1 MRSSLRFTITM
12 AVTTTPTPATPATP
26 SAPKKFHRAWL
37 ILAILA
43 AAQIVGQSIS
53 MAAGIMVAPLNDP
66 DGVFG
71 WNMGLIGAALATY
84 YLCGAL
90 AAPLTGMLGDRYG
103 ARPMM
108 FACGI
113 LYAVSMILIG
123 TVTHLWQF
131 FLYFGVLLSVTQSL
145 AMVPILASVNGWFK
159 QRLGMATGLLWASGG
174 VGAAAVAP
182 GIAGLL
188 NTVGWQTTFT
198 VIGLGGGGVLVFLTL
213 FFHSKPADVRATAY
227 GSSPDDPPE
236 IFRSKAIERLR
247 LKVFNKAMRRTRA
260 FWNLPTIHGL
270 GCAGHG
276 IVLIY
281 SIPLAIDQGVS
292 LAAASFILALISIF
306 SIVGRFMAPILAERM
321 GAKPVMMTALFIQG
335 VTVLVLFWAHDAWA
349 FYLFAGLFG
358 LGFGGEMSAYLVVNR
373 QYFGTGPLATLYG
386 FEMMGAL
393 SGHAIATILGGLA
406 IYVTGSFNP
415 ALVLSMFFSFS
426 GVLVI
431 FSMESGARVLI
442 PDWEDALPSE
452 AKTTRQLSDQA
463 ARAALLEQAGGD

>member
-1 MRSSLRFTITM
+1 M
-12 AVTTTPTPATPATP
+12 AATTTPTPTPAKTR
-26 SAPKKFHRAWL
+26 SPKGIHRAWT

-43 AAQIVGQSIS
+43 IAQIVGQSIS

-66 DGVFG
+66 DGGFG
-71 WNMGLIGAALATY
+71 WNMGLIGVALASY
-84 YLCGAL
+84 YLFGAL
-90 AAPLTGMLGDRYG
+90 AAPITGMLGDRYG
-103 ARPMM
+103 ARPLML
-108 FACGI
+108 ACGV
-113 LYAVSMILIG
+113 LYAASMILIG

-131 FLYFGVLLSVTQSL
+131 FLYFGVMLSVTQSL
-145 AMVPILASVNGWFK
+145 AMVPLLASVNGWFK
-159 QRLGMATGLLWASGG
+159 QRLGLATGLLWASGG
-174 VGAAAVAP
+174 VGAAFVAP
-182 GIAGLL
+182 GIANLL
-188 NTVGWQTTFT
+188 NAVGWQQTFT
-198 VIGLGGGGVLVFLTL
+198 YIGLAGGGLMVFLTL
-213 FFHSKPADVRATAY
+213 FYRSKPADAGVTAFGAIAGDPADIVR
-227 GSSPDDPPE
+227 GKDID
-236 IFRSKAIERLR
+236 RLR

-276 IVLIY
+276 IILIY
-281 SIPLAIDQGVS
+281 SIPLAIEQGVS
-292 LAAASFILALISIF
+292 LTAASYILALISVF

-321 GAKPVMMTALFIQG
+321 GAKPVMMTALFVQG
-335 VTVLVLFWAHDAWA
+335 LTVLVLFWAHDAWT

-406 IYVTGSFNP
+406 IFVTGSFNP

-431 FSMESGARVLI
+431 YSMESSAKVLI
-442 PDWEDALPSE
+442 PDWEDALPPE
-452 AKTTRQLSDQA
+452 AKTTRQTADRA
-463 ARAALLEQAGGD
+463 VRAALIEQMDSD

>member
-1 MRSSLRFTITM
+1 M
-12 AVTTTPTPATPATP
+12 AVTTTPSPITTR
-26 SAPKKFHRAWL
+26 SPKGIHRAWIIL
-37 ILAILA
+37 SILAV
-43 AAQIVGQSIS
+43 AQIVGQSIS

-66 DGVFG
+66 DGGFG
-71 WNMGLIGAALATY
+71 WNIGLIGAALAAY
-84 YLCGAL
+84 YLFGAL
-90 AAPLTGMLGDRYG
+90 ASPITGMLGDRYG

-108 FACGI
+108 LACGL
-113 LYAVSMILIG
+113 LYAASMIMIG

-131 FLYFGVLLSVTQSL
+131 FLYFGVMLSVTQSL
-145 AMVPILASVNGWFK
+145 AMVPLLASVNGWFK
-159 QRLGMATGLLWASGG
+159 QRLGLATGLLWASGG
-174 VGAAAVAP
+174 IGAAAVAP
-182 GIAGLL
+182 AIANLL
-188 NTVGWQTTFT
+188 NAVGWQATFT
-198 VIGLGGGGVLVFLTL
+198 YIGLAGGGLLVLLT
-213 FFHSKPADVRATAY
+213 FFYRSKPADAGVTAFGARA
-227 GSSPDDPPE
+227 DDPPE
-236 IFRSKAIERLR
+236 IIRSKEIDRLR

-281 SIPLAIDQGVS
+281 SIPLAIDQGIS
-292 LAAASFILALISIF
+292 LTAASYILALISVF
-306 SIVGRFMAPILAERM
+306 SIVGRFMAPILAERL

-335 VTVLVLFWAHDAWA
+335 ITVLVLFWAQDVWA

-415 ALVLSMFFSFS
+415 ALVMSMFFSFA

-431 FSMESGARVLI
+431 FSLESGAKVLI
-442 PDWEDALPSE
+442 PDWEDALPPQ
-452 AKTTRQLSDQA
+452 AKTTPRLASQA
-463 ARAALLEQAGGD
+463 VRAALLEQAAID

>member
-1 MRSSLRFTITM
+1 M
-12 AVTTTPTPATPATP
+12 AQT
-26 SAPKKFHRAWL
+26 
-37 ILAILA
+37 
-43 AAQIVGQSIS
+43 VGQSIS

-66 DGVFG
+66 DGGFG

-84 YLCGAL
+84 YLFGAL

-103 ARPMM
+103 ARPLML
-108 FACGI
+108 ACGV
-113 LYAVSMILIG
+113 LYAASMVLIG

-145 AMVPILASVNGWFK
+145 AMVPLLASVNGWFK
-159 QRLGMATGLLWASGG
+159 QRLGLATGLLWASGG
-174 VGAAAVAP
+174 IGAAAVAP
-182 GIAGLL
+182 SIANLL
-188 NTVGWQTTFT
+188 EAVGWQATFT
-198 VIGLGGGGVLVFLTL
+198 YIGLAGGGLLVLLTL
-213 FFHSKPADVRATAY
+213 FYRSKPADEGSTAFGARA
-227 GSSPDDPPE
+227 DDPPE
-236 IFRSKAIERLR
+236 IFRGKEIERLR
-247 LKVFNKAMRRTRA
+247 LRVFNKAMRRTRA

-281 SIPLAIDQGVS
+281 SIPLAIDQGIS
-292 LAAASFILALISIF
+292 LSAASFILALISVF

-321 GAKPVMMTALFIQG
+321 GAKPVMMTALFVQG
-335 VTVLVLFWAHDAWA
+335 LTVLVLFWAQDAWA

-431 FSMESGARVLI
+431 FSMESGAKVLI
-442 PDWEDALPSE
+442 PDWEDALPPE
-452 AKTTRQLSDQA
+452 AKTTPQLANQA
-463 ARAALLEQAGGD
+463 KRAALLEQAAGD

>member
-1 MRSSLRFTITM
+1 MAATINPTS
-12 AVTTTPTPATPATP
+12 ATTRPPR
-26 SAPKKFHRAWL
+26 KIHRAWV

-43 AAQIVGQSIS
+43 IAQIVGQSIS

-66 DGVFG
+66 DGGFG
-71 WNMGLIGAALATY
+71 WNIGLIGAALATY
-84 YLCGAL
+84 YLFGAV
-90 AAPLTGMLGDRYG
+90 ASPITGMLGDRYG

-113 LYAVSMILIG
+113 LYAASMILVG

-145 AMVPILASVNGWFK
+145 AMVPLLASVNGWFK
-159 QRLGMATGLLWASGG
+159 QRLGLATGLLWASGG
-174 VGAAAVAP
+174 IGAAAVAP
-182 GIAGLL
+182 GIANLL
-188 NTVGWQTTFT
+188 NAVGWQATFT
-198 VIGLGGGGVLVFLTL
+198 YIGLAGGGLVVLLTVFYR
-213 FFHSKPADVRATAY
+213 SNPADEGATAF
-227 GSSPDDPPE
+227 GARVDSPPE
-236 IFRSKAIERLR
+236 ISRSKEIERLR

-281 SIPLAIDQGVS
+281 SIPLAIEQGVS
-292 LAAASFILALISIF
+292 LSAASYILALISVF
-306 SIVGRFMAPILAERM
+306 SILGRFVAPILAEGM

-335 VTVLVLFWAHDAWA
+335 LTVLVLFWAQDTWA
-349 FYLFAGLFG
+349 FYLFAALFG

-373 QYFGTGPLATLYG
+373 QYFGAGPLATLYG

-415 ALVLSMFFSFS
+415 ALVLSMFFSFT

-442 PDWEDALPSE
+442 PDWEDALPVE
-452 AKTTRQLSDQA
+452 ARTTPLLA
-463 ARAALLEQAGGD
+463 NKAVRAALLEQAGGD

>member
-1 MRSSLRFTITM
+1 M
-12 AVTTTPTPATPATP
+12 AVSNTPTPAFTR
-26 SAPKKFHRAWL
+26 SPKGIHRAWI

-43 AAQIVGQSIS
+43 VAQIVGQSIS

-66 DGVFG
+66 DGGFG

-90 AAPLTGMLGDRYG
+90 VAPITGMLGDRYG
-103 ARPMM
+103 ARPLM
-108 FACGI
+108 FACGV
-113 LYAVSMILIG
+113 LYAASMILIG
-123 TVTHLWQF
+123 SVTHLWQF
-131 FLYFGVLLSVTQSL
+131 FIYFGVLLSVTQSL

-159 QRLGMATGLLWASGG
+159 RRLGFATGLLWASGG
-174 VGAAAVAP
+174 IGAAAVAP

-188 NTVGWQTTFT
+188 DAFGWQATFSA
-198 VIGLGGGGVLVFLTL
+198 IGIGGGGTLALLTF
-213 FFHSKPADVRATAY
+213 FFHSKPADVNATAF
-227 GSSPDDPPE
+227 GSKSDDPPE
-236 IFRSKAIERLR
+236 IFRGKEIERLR

-281 SIPLAIDQGVS
+281 SIPLAIEQGVS
-292 LAAASFILALISIF
+292 LSAASFILALISIF
-306 SIVGRFMAPILAERM
+306 SILGRFMAPIIAERM
-321 GAKPVMMTALFIQG
+321 GAKPVMMTALFVQG
-335 VTVLVLFWAHDAWA
+335 ATVLVLFWAQDAYA
-349 FYLFAGLFG
+349 FYLFAVLFG

-393 SGHAIATILGGLA
+393 SGHAAATVLGGLA

-415 ALVLSMFFSFS
+415 ALVMSMFFSFA
-426 GVLVI
+426 GVMVI
-431 FSMESGARVLI
+431 YSMESSTNVLI
-442 PDWEDALPSE
+442 PDWEDALPPE
-452 AKTTRQLSDQA
+452 ARTTPQIAERA
-463 ARAALLEQAGGD
+463 VRAALIEQMDSD

>member
-1 MRSSLRFTITM
+1 M
-12 AVTTTPTPATPATP
+12 AVSTTPTPATTRTP
-26 SAPKKFHRAWL
+26 KGFHRAWI

-43 AAQIVGQSIS
+43 LAQIVGQSIS

-66 DGVFG
+66 DGMFG

-90 AAPLTGMLGDRYG
+90 VAPITGMLGDRYG
-103 ARPMM
+103 ARPLM

-113 LYAVSMILIG
+113 LYGVSMILVG
-123 TVTHLWQF
+123 TVTEIWQF

-188 NTVGWQTTFT
+188 DAFGWQTTFT
-198 VIGLGGGGVLVFLTL
+198 VIGICGGGALALLTF
-213 FFHSKPADVRATAY
+213 FFHSKPADVKTTAY
-227 GSSPDDPPE
+227 GSTSDDPPD
-236 IFRSKAIERLR
+236 IFRGKEIERLR

-281 SIPLAIDQGVS
+281 SIPLAIEQGVS
-292 LAAASFILALISIF
+292 LGAASFILALISVF
-306 SIVGRFMAPILAERM
+306 SILGRFMAPILAERM

-335 VTVLVLFWAHDAWA
+335 ITVLVLFWAGDAYM
-349 FYLFAGLFG
+349 FYLFAILFG

-393 SGHAIATILGGLA
+393 SGHATATVLGGLA
-406 IYVTGSFNP
+406 IYATGSFNP
-415 ALVLSMFFSFS
+415 ALVMSMFFSFA
-426 GVLVI
+426 GVMVI
-431 FSMESGARVLI
+431 YSMESGTKVLI
-442 PDWEDALPSE
+442 PDWEDALPPE
-452 AKTTRQLSDQA
+452 ARTTPQIA
-463 ARAALLEQAGGD
+463 EKAVRAALIEQMDSD

>member
-1 MRSSLRFTITM
+1 M
-12 AVTTTPTPATPATP
+12 AATTKPISATTRPP
-26 SAPKKFHRAWL
+26 RKIHRAWV

-66 DGVFG
+66 DGGFG

-84 YLCGAL
+84 YLIGAL
-90 AAPLTGMLGDRYG
+90 VAPVTGMLGDRYG
-103 ARPMM
+103 ARPLML
-108 FACGI
+108 ACGI
-113 LYAVSMILIG
+113 LYAASMILIG

-131 FLYFGVLLSVTQSL
+131 FLYFGLLLSVTQSL
-145 AMVPILASVNGWFK
+145 AMVPLLASVNGWFK
-159 QRLGMATGLLWASGG
+159 QRLGLATGLLWASGG
-174 VGAAAVAP
+174 IGAAAVAP
-182 GIAGLL
+182 AIAGLL
-188 NTVGWQTTFT
+188 NTVGWQATFT
-198 VIGLGGGGVLVFLTL
+198 YIGLAGGGLLMVLT
-213 FFHSKPADVRATAY
+213 FFYRSKPADSGATAF
-227 GSSPDDPPE
+227 GARADDPPE
-236 IFRSKAIERLR
+236 IFRGKEIDRLR

-281 SIPLAIDQGVS
+281 SIPLAIEQGIS
-292 LAAASFILALISIF
+292 LSAASFILALISVF
-306 SIVGRFMAPILAERM
+306 SIVGRFMAPILAERL
-321 GAKPVMMTALFIQG
+321 GAKPVMMTALFVQCI
-335 VTVLVLFWAHDAWA
+335 TVLVLFWAQDAWA

-431 FSMESGARVLI
+431 FSMESGAKVLI
-442 PDWEDALPSE
+442 PDWEDALPPE
-452 AKTTRQLSDQA
+452 AKTTPQLANQA
-463 ARAALLEQAGGD
+463 ARAALLEQVGGD

>member
-1 MRSSLRFTITM
+1 M
-12 AVTTTPTPATPATP
+12 AVTTNPTPAATGRQR
-26 SAPKKFHRAWL
+26 KIHRAWV

-43 AAQIVGQSIS
+43 VAQIVGQSIS

-66 DGVFG
+66 DGGFG

-84 YLCGAL
+84 YLFGAL
-90 AAPLTGMLGDRYG
+90 AAPLTGMLGDRFG
-103 ARPMM
+103 ARPLML
-108 FACGI
+108 ACGV
-113 LYAVSMILIG
+113 LYAASMILIG

-145 AMVPILASVNGWFK
+145 AMVPLLASVNGWFK
-159 QRLGMATGLLWASGG
+159 QRLGLATGLLWASGG
-174 VGAAAVAP
+174 IGAAAVAP
-182 GIAGLL
+182 SIANLL
-188 NTVGWQTTFT
+188 DAVGWQATFT
-198 VIGLGGGGVLVFLTL
+198 YIGLAGGGLLIILT
-213 FFHSKPADVRATAY
+213 FFYRSKPADEGSTAY
-227 GSSPDDPPE
+227 GARADDPPE
-236 IFRSKAIERLR
+236 MFRGKEIERLR

-292 LAAASFILALISIF
+292 LTAASYILALISVF
-306 SIVGRFMAPILAERM
+306 SILGRFMAPILAERL
-321 GAKPVMMTALFIQG
+321 GAKPVMMTALFVQG
-335 VTVLVLFWAHDAWA
+335 VTVLVLFWATDVWA
-349 FYLFAGLFG
+349 FYLFAMLFG

-415 ALVLSMFFSFS
+415 ALVLSMFFSFA

-431 FSMESGARVLI
+431 FSMESGAKVLI
-442 PDWEDALPSE
+442 PDWEDSLPRE
-452 AKTTRQLSDQA
+452 ARTTPRLADQA

>member
-1 MRSSLRFTITM
+1 M
-12 AVTTTPTPATPATP
+12 AVTTPTPAKTR
-26 SAPKKFHRAWL
+26 SPKGIHRAWI

-43 AAQIVGQSIS
+43 VAQIVGQSIS
-53 MAAGIMVAPLNDP
+53 MAAGIMVAPLNDA
-66 DGVFG
+66 DGGFG
-71 WNMGLIGAALATY
+71 WNMGMIGAGLAAY
-84 YLCGAL
+84 YLFGAL
-90 AAPLTGMLGDRYG
+90 AAPITGMLGDRYG
-103 ARPMM
+103 ARPLM

-113 LYAVSMILIG
+113 LYASSMILIG
-123 TVTHLWQF
+123 TVTHFWQF
-131 FLYFGVLLSVTQSL
+131 LIYFGVMLSVTQSL
-145 AMVPILASVNGWFK
+145 ALVPLLASVNGWFK
-159 QRLGMATGLLWASGG
+159 HRLGLATGLLWASGG
-174 VGAAAVAP
+174 IGAAAVAP
-182 GIAGLL
+182 AVAGLL
-188 NTVGWQTTFT
+188 NAVGWQATFT
-198 VIGLGGGGVLVFLTL
+198 YIGLFGGGLLVMLT
-213 FFHSKPADVRATAY
+213 FFYRSKPADAGATAY
-227 GSSPDDPPE
+227 GSRADDPPE
-236 IFRSKAIERLR
+236 TTRGKEIDRLR

-281 SIPLAIDQGVS
+281 SIPLAIDQGIS
-292 LAAASFILALISIF
+292 LTAASFILALISIF

-321 GAKPVMMTALFIQG
+321 GAKPVMMTALFVQG
-335 VTVLVLFWAHDAWA
+335 LTVLVLFWAHDAYA

-393 SGHAIATILGGLA
+393 SGHAIATVLGGLA

-431 FSMESGARVLI
+431 YSMESGKKVLI
-442 PDWEDALPSE
+442 PDWEEALPPE
-452 AKTTRQLSDQA
+452 ARTTPVIADRA
-463 ARAALLEQAGGD
+463 VRAALREQLDSD

>member
-1 MRSSLRFTITM
+1 M
-12 AVTTTPTPATPATP
+12 AVTTIPTPAATG
-26 SAPKKFHRAWL
+26 SPKGIHRAWI

-43 AAQIVGQSIS
+43 ISQIVGQSIS

-66 DGVFG
+66 DGGFG
-71 WNMGLIGAALATY
+71 WNMGVIGAALAAY
-84 YLCGAL
+84 YLFGAL
-90 AAPLTGMLGDRYG
+90 ASPITGMLGDRYG

-108 FACGI
+108 FACGV
-113 LYAVSMILIG
+113 LYAASMILIG

-145 AMVPILASVNGWFK
+145 AMVPLLASVNGWFK
-159 QRLGMATGLLWASGG
+159 QRLGLATGLLWASGG
-174 VGAAAVAP
+174 IGAAAVAP
-182 GIAGLL
+182 AMANLL
-188 NTVGWQTTFT
+188 TVVGWQATFT
-198 VIGLGGGGVLVFLTL
+198 YIGLAGGGMLVILTL
-213 FFHSKPADVRATAY
+213 FYRSKPADAGVMPF
-227 GSSPDDPPE
+227 GSQADDPPAIIRGKE
-236 IFRSKAIERLR
+236 IDRLR
-247 LKVFNKAMRRTRA
+247 LKTFNKAMRNTRA

-276 IVLIY
+276 IILIY

-292 LAAASFILALISIF
+292 LASASFILALISVF

-321 GAKPVMMTALFIQG
+321 GAKPVMMAALFVQG
-335 VTVLVLFWAHDAWA
+335 ITVLVLFWAQDTWS

-393 SGHAIATILGGLA
+393 SGHAVATILAGLV
-406 IYVTGSFNP
+406 IFVTGSFNP

-431 FSMESGARVLI
+431 YSMESSAKILI
-442 PDWEDALPSE
+442 PDWENALPPE
-452 AKTTRQLSDQA
+452 AKTTPKTVEQTV
-463 ARAALLEQAGGD
+463 RAALIEQFDSD

>member
-1 MRSSLRFTITM
+1 M
-12 AVTTTPTPATPATP
+12 AVSTTPSPTTTR
-26 SAPKKFHRAWL
+26 APKGIHRAWI

-43 AAQIVGQSIS
+43 LAQIVGQSIS

-90 AAPLTGMLGDRYG
+90 VSPITGMLGDRYG
-103 ARPMM
+103 ARPLML
-108 FACGI
+108 ACGI
-113 LYAVSMILIG
+113 LYGVSMILIG
-123 TVTHLWQF
+123 TITEIWQF

-159 QRLGMATGLLWASGG
+159 QRLGLATGLLWASGG

-188 NTVGWQTTFT
+188 EAVGWQTTFT
-198 VIGLGGGGVLVFLTL
+198 YIGIGGGGALAVLTF
-213 FFHSKPADVRATAY
+213 FFHSKPADVKATAY
-227 GSSPDDPPE
+227 GSTSDDPTE
-236 IFRSKAIERLR
+236 VSRSKEIERLR

-281 SIPLAIDQGVS
+281 SIPLAIEQGVS
-292 LAAASFILALISIF
+292 LGAASFILALISVF
-306 SIVGRFMAPILAERM
+306 SILGRFMAPILAERM

-335 VTVLVLFWAHDAWA
+335 ITVLVLFWAGDAYM
-349 FYLFAGLFG
+349 FYFFAILFG

-386 FEMMGAL
+386 FETMGAL
-393 SGHAIATILGGLA
+393 SGHAMATVLGGLA
-406 IYVTGSFNP
+406 IYATGSFNP
-415 ALVLSMFFSFS
+415 ALVMSMFFSFA
-426 GVLVI
+426 GVMVI
-431 FSMESGARVLI
+431 YSMESGTKVLI
-442 PDWEDALPSE
+442 PDWENALPPE
-452 AKTTRQLSDQA
+452 ARTTPQIA
-463 ARAALLEQAGGD
+463 EKAVRAALIEQMDSD

>member
-1 MRSSLRFTITM
+1 M
-12 AVTTTPTPATPATP
+12 AVTTPTPAKTR
-26 SAPKKFHRAWL
+26 SPKGIHRAWI

-43 AAQIVGQSIS
+43 VAQIVGQSIS
-53 MAAGIMVAPLNDP
+53 MAAGIMVAPLNDA
-66 DGVFG
+66 DGGFG
-71 WNMGLIGAALATY
+71 WNMGMIGAGLAAY
-84 YLCGAL
+84 YLFGAL
-90 AAPLTGMLGDRYG
+90 AAPITGMLGDRYG
-103 ARPMM
+103 ARPLM

-113 LYAVSMILIG
+113 LYASSMILIG
-123 TVTHLWQF
+123 TVTHFWQF
-131 FLYFGVLLSVTQSL
+131 LIYFGVMLSVTQSL
-145 AMVPILASVNGWFK
+145 ALVPLLASVNGWFK
-159 QRLGMATGLLWASGG
+159 HRLGLATGLLWASGG
-174 VGAAAVAP
+174 IGAAAVAP
-182 GIAGLL
+182 AVAGLL
-188 NTVGWQTTFT
+188 NAVGWQATFT
-198 VIGLGGGGVLVFLTL
+198 YIGLFGGGLLVMLT
-213 FFHSKPADVRATAY
+213 FFYRSKPADAGATAY
-227 GSSPDDPPE
+227 GSRADDPPE
-236 IFRSKAIERLR
+236 ITRGKEIDRLR

-281 SIPLAIDQGVS
+281 SIPLAIDQGIS
-292 LAAASFILALISIF
+292 LTAASFILALISIF

-321 GAKPVMMTALFIQG
+321 GAKPVMMTALFVQG
-335 VTVLVLFWAHDAWA
+335 LTVLVLFWAHDAYA

-393 SGHAIATILGGLA
+393 SGHAIATVLGGLA

-431 FSMESGARVLI
+431 YSMESGKKVLI
-442 PDWEDALPSE
+442 PDWEEALPPE
-452 AKTTRQLSDQA
+452 ARTTPVIADRA
-463 ARAALLEQAGGD
+463 VRAALREQLDSD